1 MSTPF
6 VMLLALV
13 VTTVFARPFIQ
24 GWGYERRHH
33 IDPYFARTNDRNLAA
48 WPVAEGNSLNQYED
62 LEYDALRKSVSLLSN
77 GDISFEAIKSFIAR
91 YLPEIRLPEQIDDSL
106 FKEIR
111 KALKD
116 SGNLPETIRAL
127 RRIFAERGYLVSRVG
142 YQTQTNDL
150 AYDLVKKWVQFLDDV
165 GDVVAP
171 VSAFVSK
178 FIPKLTLPPAVN
190 KTLYKAIYKIIMFS
204 DELDQAISDI
214 TKLVTG
220 RNGEALNIYLEHS
233 NLITNDIGYEL
244 AKKWVDFLDD
254 VGDVVEPVT
263 RFVSKFI
270 PGLTLPSSVNKTLY
284 KAIYKIIKFSDD
296 LDGAIRDITKLVTGR
311 NAGLVRRNDSSEES
325 LRETAFS
332 LATFD
337 PDSFLK
343 FIQSRTSKKL
353 NLTTT
358 EVQYQAQDGCAT
370 YLIYTPDLVVVAL
383 YHPKFT
389 HAVALAS
396 PFEDIEDDSLLWV
409 EKGRWAV
416 GYIQAS
422 DPHYYQ
428 TQYRVSSQHKPNH

>member
-1 MSTPF
+1 
-6 VMLLALV
+6 MLWALV
-13 VTTVFARPFIQ
+13 VTTALARPFIQ
-24 GWGYERRHH
+24 DWAYQRRHNGH
-33 IDPYFARTNDRNLAA
+33 PYFASTNTRNLIAA
-48 WPVAEGNSLNQYED
+48 WPIGSPWFKDNSLNQYED
-62 LEYDALRKSVSLLSN
+62 LEYDALRKSVTLLSN
-77 GDISFEAIKSFIAR
+77 SEISFEAIKSFIAK
-91 YLPEIRLPEQIDDSL
+91 YLPEIRLPEQIDESL

-111 KALKD
+111 KALKY

-127 RRIFAERGYLVSRVG
+127 KRVFAERGYLVSRVG

-233 NLITNDIGYEL
+233 NLMANDIGYEL

-254 VGDVVEPVT
+254 FGDVVSPVT

-270 PGLTLPSSVNKTLY
+270 PGLTLPPAVNKTLY
-284 KAIYKIIKFSDD
+284 KAIYQIIKFSDD
-296 LDGAIRDITKLVTGR
+296 LDDAIRDITKLVTGR
-311 NAGLVRRNDSSEES
+311 NAAFNDSGEES

-332 LATFD
+332 LATFE
-337 PDSFLK
+337 PITFLK
-343 FIQSRTSKKL
+343 FIQSRSAKKF
-353 NLTTT
+353 NLTITDR
-358 EVQYQAQDGCAT
+358 EYKAQDGYET
-370 YLIYTPDLVVVAL
+370 YLCYTPDLVIVAF
-383 YHPKFT
+383 YHPKAT
-389 HAVALAS
+389 HAVALGS

-416 GYIQAS
+416 GYIHAS
-422 DPHYYQ
+422 DPHYYKIM
-428 TQYRVSSQHKPNH
+428 YRVESRRQPNY